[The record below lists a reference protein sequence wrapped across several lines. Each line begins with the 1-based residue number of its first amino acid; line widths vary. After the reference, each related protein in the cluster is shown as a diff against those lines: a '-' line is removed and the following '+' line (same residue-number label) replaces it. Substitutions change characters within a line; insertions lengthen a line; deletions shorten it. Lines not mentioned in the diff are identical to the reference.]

1 MEWFQRGNSQADRLV
16 PSPAKGYSHRL
27 RLTLSS
33 CKRAYARSDRSNFLL
48 KHNDRF
54 ENVWPASMIQAIGGL
69 KSPCRSG
76 TVCRTRW
83 FYAWRRPNF
92 MAAVIQSRFQS
103 HYWSSHI
110 PQKKASLLRAS
121 PRNSCR
127 ASACSPVNSCRKANQ
142 FETTDL

>member
-83 FYAWRRPNF
+83 FYAWRRPEF
-92 MAAVIQSRFQS
+92 HGCRHPVPISVALLVIPHPPEKGFT
-103 HYWSSHI
+103 
-110 PQKKASLLRAS
+110 
-121 PRNSCR
+121 
-127 ASACSPVNSCRKANQ
+127 SACLTQELMQGERLLAG
-142 FETTDL
+142 